1 MTIKQL
7 FEVAV
12 NGETRA
18 ERRNAFRQLREIA
31 VHGDEPEATEAREAL
46 AHSAQYLKRLETA

>member
-31 VHGDEPEATEAREAL
+31 TRGSGEEAQEAREAL
-46 AHSAQYLKRLETA
+46 AHSAQYLKRLEAA